1 MGCGCLFAR
10 KILHCSSIKQINK
23 RLFVFVFVTFA
34 KSKGP
39 PGLRLPFCGKQ
50 WRFSSINQ
58 KHSEKKKRLH
68 IAERRGNSHDAIVSS
83 DRSSLCN
90 SGLFARQ
97 LQARQQACLLQQ
109 LLDISNMKHHTI
121 SVTRINLHQLPNA
134 PPLFTEKSFLAPPGS
149 LYAQIFNYIP
159 NRPTR
164 WLPL

>member
-1 MGCGCLFAR
+1 MKRILTKGPLGLRLPFCTEDIALLFNQTN
-10 KILHCSSIKQINK
+10 KK

-68 IAERRGNSHDAIVSS
+68 IAERRGNSHDAIVSF

-90 SGLFARQ
+90 SGLFTRQ

-121 SVTRINLHQLPNA
+121 SVTRVNLDQLPNA
-134 PPLFTEKSFLAPPGS
+134 LPCSQKSHF
-149 LYAQIFNYIP
+149 
-159 NRPTR
+159 
-164 WLPL
+164 